1 MKKINLLI
9 ATTFAFLS
17 YTSAQE
23 SNNLVENPSF
33 EEVAK
38 KIKEAGQIGYA
49 APWSSA
55 TMNPVDL
62 YSADAKNDE
71 FGVPEN
77 KYGKEKARTGSN
89 YVGVSFYGYRGR
101 RARTYLQTKLKKP
114 LEAGKSYCVKFF
126 VSMSDM
132 SKFASNNIS
141 AHLSKEEIN
150 EMNEANLKL
159 EPHVQSITN
168 KIYEQQFLW
177 KPVCTTY
184 EADGGEQ
191 FLVIGNF
198 KSDEET
204 LTEKIRLSR
213 EFSGRQIYDAYYFID
228 DVSVIDTEKQQED
241 CMCDEIAGGQ
251 MEVEYKSFGSTPD
264 KSANKKTLYNSDGT
278 VGKEKEGEGAE
289 ETAQGEV
296 ASKPES
302 VKKSEAAKPF
312 SVATTSI
319 FFDSKKSDPKSAEMK
334 KLEKVADVLSKN
346 AATKIVV
353 IGHYDES
360 ESEVSF
366 LGKRRALAVRK
377 ALEALGIAEARM
389 KLESDETGNP
399 HPSGQTDKNQRVTF
413 KIQ

>member
-1 MKKINLLI
+1 MKKIKLLL
-9 ATTFAFLS
+9 ATSLAFLNYS
-17 YTSAQE
+17 YAQDN
-23 SNNLVENPSF
+23 NNLVENPSF

-38 KIKEAGQIGYA
+38 KIKEEGQIGYA

-71 FGVPEN
+71 LGVPEN
-77 KYGKEKARTGSN
+77 KYGKEKARTGNN

-101 RARTYLQTKLKKP
+101 RPRTYLQTKLKKP

-126 VSMSDM
+126 ISLSDM
-132 SKFASNNIS
+132 SKYASNNIS
-141 AHLSKEEIN
+141 AHLSKEEVN

-168 KIYEQQFLW
+168 KIYQQQFLW
-177 KPVCTTY
+177 KPVCSTY
-184 EADGGEQ
+184 EAEGGEQ

-213 EFSGRQIYDAYYFID
+213 EFTGRQMYDAYYFID
-228 DVSVIDTEKQQED
+228 DVSVIDTEKQNED

-264 KSANKKTLYNSDGT
+264 KSANKTTLYNSDGT
-278 VGKEKEGEGAE
+278 VGNKKEGEAKKEDAE
-289 ETAQGEV
+289 EEV
-296 ASKPES
+296 VSKVES
-302 VKKSEAAKPF
+302 AEEPAKAKPF

-319 FFDSKKSDPKSAEMK
+319 FFDSKKSEPKPAEMK
-334 KLEKVADVLSKN
+334 KLQKVADVLNNN
-346 AATKIVV
+346 AATKIVIV
-353 IGHYDES
+353 GHYDES

-366 LGKRRALAVRK
+366 LGKRRALAIRK
-377 ALEALGIAEARM
+377 ALEGLGIAEARM

-399 HPSGQTDKNQRVTF
+399 HPAGQSEKNQRVTF